1 MFTCKGGGIERGTTV
16 PKEKEAVAFRAP
28 VDEVATWSTGYPR
41 PLVLSQR
48 NGRVKEVKI
57 DVGNEYR

>member
-28 VDEVATWSTGYPR
+28 VGEVATWS